1 MGSRPAGER
10 RPRLV
15 ANELP
20 FSHADPFRI
29 GELEGRIAAVDEVSA
44 EVGVAGGLPGVL
56 ADQIDAPAHAICAA
70 RTPLWQTRSL
80 NRITPPGSIGSAT
93 GKPGGNS
100 FSGMPPGSPRAG
112 ARHSGGCRESSA
124 GSPCRGRPGSN
135 VRNQFLPRKLTCEV
149 QRASRLNRRRA
160 YLRRNMVCCCRME

>member
-20 FSHADPFRI
+20 FPHADPFRI
-29 GELEGRIAAVDEVSA
+29 GELEGRIAAADEVSA

-70 RTPLWQTRSL
+70 RTPLWQTRLL

-93 GKPGGNS
+93 GKPGVK
-100 FSGMPPGSPRAG
+100 
-112 ARHSGGCRESSA
+112 REKSIFTSQAHLRGPESKQAQPTESLPTAKYGLLLPHGVAIASSW
-124 GSPCRGRPGSN
+124 
-135 VRNQFLPRKLTCEV
+135 
-149 QRASRLNRRRA
+149 
-160 YLRRNMVCCCRME
+160 